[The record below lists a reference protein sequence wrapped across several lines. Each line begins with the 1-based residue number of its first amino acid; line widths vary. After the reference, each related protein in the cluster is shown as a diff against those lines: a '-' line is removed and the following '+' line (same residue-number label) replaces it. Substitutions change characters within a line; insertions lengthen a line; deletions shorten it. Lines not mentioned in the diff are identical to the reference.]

1 MATGAF
7 PIGSE
12 STTTLDVMIPEVWS
26 DRMNNFYRAKLRAVN
41 FFTDLSSEL
50 AGGGDV
56 LHIPNL
62 SEMTAHAKANA
73 TVVTV
78 GTLAALI
85 ALALY

>member
-1 MATGAF
+1 MTGAF
-7 PIGSE
+7 PTATETS
-12 STTTLDVMIPEVWS
+12 TTLDVMIPEIWS

-78 GTLAALI
+78 GILAALM
-85 ALALY
+85 ALIML